1 MLCNIDVFGNTVPT
15 MRFMGGREFDELIKK
30 LKITTINRPSITK
43 DLLKKYEFTS
53 FEIFLQNKSKEI

>member
-1 MLCNIDVFGNTVPT
+1 M
-15 MRFMGGREFDELIKK
+15 E
-30 LKITTINRPSITK
+30 